1 MSDYVLARPKQ
12 LQWAERSSPRFDPEN
27 SRASGQPVK
36 VFEAVA
42 GPWVYTVIELTNGE
56 AVTFFQAD
64 RNDDKD
70 FVYSVVYGKLE
81 SRVAAVAACQK
92 NFEEWWNEITE
103 PLRFA
108 YKGHESGPVRLDGGK
123 FVGAFKSARALVL
136 FEGDTIDAAKADFHE
151 AMDDYMADC
160 AARGVEP

>member
-1 MSDYVLARPKQ
+1 MTDYFLARPKQ

-42 GPWVYTVIELTNGE
+42 GPWVYTVIELANGE

-64 RNDDKD
+64 RNEAEG

-81 SRVAAVAACQK
+81 SRAAAIAACQN
-92 NFEEWWNEITE
+92 NFEEWWREITDS
-103 PLRFA
+103 LRFTHST
-108 YKGHESGPVRLDGGK
+108 HESGPLRLDDGK
-123 FVGAFKSARALVL
+123 FVGAFRSERALVL
-136 FEGDTIDAAKADFHE
+136 FEGQTIEAAKADFHE
-151 AMDDYMADC
+151 AMDDYLADC
-160 AARGVEP
+160 TARGVQP